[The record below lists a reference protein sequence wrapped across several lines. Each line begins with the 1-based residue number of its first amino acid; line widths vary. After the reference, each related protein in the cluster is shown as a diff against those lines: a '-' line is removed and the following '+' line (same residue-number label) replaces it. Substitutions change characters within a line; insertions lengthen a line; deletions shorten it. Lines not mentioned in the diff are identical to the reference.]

1 MLMSMESVL
10 NQNTVPY
17 LRNWQS
23 SDQKP
28 NFWNRFRED
37 ALTEQTFL
45 CISNDYLK
53 GSGAD

>member
-37 ALTEQTFL
+37 TLTEQTFL

>member
-1 MLMSMESVL
+1 MESVL
-10 NQNTVPY
+10 NQNTVPD

-37 ALTEQTFL
+37 TLTEQTFL